1 MVKKGTR
8 VEITIF
14 GNKVNGTVL
23 GKYELSDI
31 IVETTGQNMYDIRL
45 DEPYQ
50 WNGYKINMVSKY
62 EIEMGFIETNPIIN
76 QIKEAYV

>member
-8 VEITIF
+8 VEIIIF

-23 GKYELSDI
+23 GKYELSGI
-31 IVETTGQNMYDIRL
+31 MVGITGQIMYDIKL

-50 WNGYKINMVSKY
+50 WSGYKINKVSKY
-62 EIEMGFIETNPIIN
+62 ESEMDFIETNPIIN

>member
-1 MVKKGTR
+1 MFKKGDKIVTNMKST
-8 VEITIF
+8 V
-14 GNKVNGTVL
+14 VYGTVL
-23 GKYELSDI
+23 GKYELNDI

-50 WNGYKINMVSKY
+50 WSGYKINKVSKY
-62 EIEMGFIETNPIIN
+62 EIEMDFIETNPIIN